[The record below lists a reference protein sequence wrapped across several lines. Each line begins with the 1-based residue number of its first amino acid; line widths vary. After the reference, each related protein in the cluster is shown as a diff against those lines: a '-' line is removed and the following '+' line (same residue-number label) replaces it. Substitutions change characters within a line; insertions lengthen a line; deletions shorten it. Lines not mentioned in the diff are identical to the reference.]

1 MTERSPFNPKI
12 VFGLIALGL
21 LAFGAIIW
29 VMAFGGAER
38 PQQRQQRELS
48 RAQMMSPSAVG
59 FRGLVVL
66 VGQVRQTY
74 TIANTQDLDYD
85 DLLVLAIDEN
95 SRREDINWVR
105 QQRQSRATLIIL
117 PKWRT
122 VANLRRGEWV
132 TAVGPGAGDQVAAQL
147 GYRLRLGQRVPAG
160 AQAIGVDDLRGT
172 NIPAPEFPQVIEGA
186 DLVPLL
192 TAPNG
197 GTILA
202 QIRGRPHYILADPD
216 LLNNHGIRDPARAR
230 AALALLDALSP
241 PDAESINFATFTDV
255 AISAAAARQTGGLL
269 RLVLEPPFLAMTLAL
284 VVAAL
289 LAGFHGAI
297 RFGQPRREERT
308 IALGKAALVENSAG
322 LIRLARREVHMS
334 TAYAELI
341 QQEAARAVGA
351 PPDLTGDA
359 LDDYLDRLTR
369 TGPTFSELAANLVK
383 TRDRHSMA
391 AAARALFQWKK
402 DIIR

>member
-1 MTERSPFNPKI
+1 MTERTPFNPK
-12 VFGLIALGL
+12 VVYGLIVLGIA
-21 LAFGAIIW
+21 AFAAIIW
-29 VMAFGGAER
+29 VMAYGGPE
-38 PQQRQQRELS
+38 RQQQQELS
-48 RAQMMSPSAVG
+48 RAQMMSPAAVG
-59 FRGLVVL
+59 FKGLVQL
-66 VGQVRQTY
+66 VGQVRQSY
-74 TIANTQDLDYD
+74 TVNTSSDLDYD

-95 SRREDINWVR
+95 TRSEDVSWVR
-105 QQRQSRATLIIL
+105 QRRAARPTLIIL

-122 VANLRRGEWV
+122 VANRRRSDWV
-132 TAVGPGAGDQVAAQL
+132 TVVGPGAGHRVATQL
-147 GYRLRLGQRVPAG
+147 GYRLALRGAVPRGTQLAGESILDGIRVPAP
-160 AQAIGVDDLRGT
+160 AQ
-172 NIPAPEFPQVIEGA
+172 PQVIEG
-186 DLVPLL
+186 DGLVPLL
-192 TAPNG
+192 SLPNG

-202 QIRGRPHYILADPD
+202 QIQGRPHYILADPD
-216 LLNNHGIRDPARAR
+216 LLNNHGISDPVRAR
-230 AALALLDALSP
+230 AALALLDGLNAP
-241 PDAESINFATFTDV
+241 EADSINFATFTDV
-255 AISAAAARQTGGLL
+255 IAAREPTSLL

-284 VVAAL
+284 LIAAL

-341 QQEAARAVGA
+341 QQETARAVGA
-351 PPDLTGDA
+351 PPELQGDA

-369 TGPTFSELAANLVK
+369 GGPTFSELAETLVK
-383 TRDRHSMA
+383 TRDRQSMA

>member
-1 MTERSPFNPKI
+1 MTERNPFNPK
-12 VFGLIALGL
+12 VVYGLIVLGIA
-21 LAFGAIIW
+21 AFAGIIW
-29 VMAFGGAER
+29 VMAWGGPA
-38 PQQRQQRELS
+38 RQQQSELS
-48 RAQMMSPSAVG
+48 RAQMMSPAAVG
-59 FRGLVVL
+59 FRGLVQL

-74 TIANTQDLDYD
+74 TIANSGDLDYD

-95 SRREDINWVR
+95 TRSEDVSWVR
-105 QQRQSRATLIIL
+105 QRRSARPTLIIL

-122 VANLRRGEWV
+122 VANPRRGDWV
-132 TAVGPGAGDQVAAQL
+132 TAVGPGAGHRVAAGL
-147 GYRLRLGQRVPAG
+147 GYRLTLRDRAAPGTRLAGESFLAGLDVPA
-160 AQAIGVDDLRGT
+160 
-172 NIPAPEFPQVIEGA
+172 PALPQVIDGD

-192 TAPNG
+192 SLPNG

-202 QIRGRPHYILADPD
+202 QIRGRPHYVLADPD
-216 LLNNHGIRDPARAR
+216 LLNNHGISDPARAQ
-230 AALALLDALSP
+230 AAIALLDGLNATG
-241 PDAESINFATFTDV
+241 AESINFATFTDV
-255 AISAAAARQTGGLL
+255 VAARGPTSLL

-284 VVAAL
+284 LVAAL

-297 RFGQPRREERT
+297 RFGQPRPEERT

-334 TAYAELI
+334 TAYAEFI
-341 QQEAARAVGA
+341 QQETARAVGA
-351 PPDLTGDA
+351 PPELQGDA

-369 TGPTFSELAANLVK
+369 SGPTFSELAAVLVK
-383 TRDRHSMA
+383 TRDRQSMA